1 MYFTRSFFTYPISQY
16 IEDDTLV
23 QLLRGEMPVTIVD
36 ARYPYEYKGGHIKSA
51 INIYTPDMLVKH
63 FYGENKENQT
73 STQTIIFH
81 CEFSSERAPALLR
94 CLRRFDRAKN
104 CYPQLDFP
112 EIYLLK
118 GGYKVHNYRLLT
130 LVQ

>member
-1 MYFTRSFFTYPISQY
+1 MSTFDLSKTFQY

-23 QLLRGEMPVTIVD
+23 QLLRGETPVTIVD

-51 INIYTPDMLVKH
+51 INIYTADMLVKH
-63 FYGENKENQT
+63 FYDENKENQT

-94 CLRRFDRAKN
+94 CLRRLDRAKN

-118 GGYKVHNYRLLT
+118 GGYKVLT
-130 LVQ
+130 RQ